1 MRLNLSRNRRARA
14 RRQLHPPLPQ
24 GQPLWRDIRHADA
37 VQQGV
42 LSHRLAPTS
51 FRGWL
56 CRRCAGATSTHSCG
70 TRSSFRGTVPS
81 HKLPQWLAF
90 GCALEAPAL
99 GVMCQSGRLPRSLS
113 QPYSGSPAARSA
125 TPRAPASSG
134 AQFTPENC
142 RLNRNVGCNSKT
154 CAAADLASSSR
165 PSFASVA
172 AKST

>member
-1 MRLNLSRNRRARA
+1 VHAANFIPRCLKVNHYGAILGMQMRCNRAFCRSVSRALSAMRRCDFDALMRYPVELRGHGTQPQAAAMVRLWLCVGSSRA
-14 RRQLHPPLPQ
+14 RR
-24 GQPLWRDIRHADA
+24 D
-37 VQQGV
+37 
-42 LSHRLAPTS
+42 
-51 FRGWL
+51 
-56 CRRCAGATSTHSCG
+56 
-70 TRSSFRGTVPS
+70 VP
-81 HKLPQWLAF
+81 KR
-90 GCALEAPAL
+90 
-99 GVMCQSGRLPRSLS
+99 RLPRSLS
-113 QPYSGSPAARSA
+113 QPYSGSPAVRSA